1 MKLTIIT
8 NGQHTEVQANQKLA
22 LHSVMPPALE
32 QAGYE
37 GSPPDNWELRS
48 VEGTLLDTSKKIAAF
63 QFGEGARLYLNLRAG
78 VGG

>member
-1 MKLTIIT
+1 MKLTIIV
-8 NGQHTEVQANQKLA
+8 NGQHTEVQAKRKHA

-37 GSPPDNWELRS
+37 GSPPDNWELRN
-48 VEGTLLDTSKKIAAF
+48 VQGTLLDTTKRIADF
-63 QFGEGARLYLNLRAG
+63 EFGDGARLYLNMLPG